1 MRILLFL
8 LFLSVSSLI
17 AADNSVVVKAKKVGE
32 NIVVKGVN
40 KNPFSVTVAY
50 NASYQNLKSDKKLPI
65 IFVLKPN
72 SHQEILHLHIE
83 KNKFSFKANYRW
95 TIGSKYARH
104 NKNYIYRLPYKSGTK
119 RMVSQGFNGKFTHY
133 GMSRYAVDFDM
144 KEGTEVYAAREGR
157 VVKTKADSNIGG
169 ATRSFEKYANYIIIE
184 HNDGTLA
191 TYAHL
196 KQNGVIVKVGEQVKK
211 GQLIGYSGKTGMA
224 RGPHL
229 HFIVYRAV
237 DGTTRES
244 FPIKFMSA
252 KGIVIEPIM
261 GKLYVA
267 K

>member
-1 MRILLFL
+1 MRTVVFL
-8 LFLSVSSLI
+8 LFLFVSSLI
-17 AADNSVVVKAKKVGE
+17 AADNSVVVKAKKV
-32 NIVVKGVN
+32 NDNVIVNAMN
-40 KNPFSVTVAY
+40 KNPFSVTIAY

-65 IFVLKPN
+65 IFVLKPY
-72 SHQEILHLHIE
+72 SKEEILHLHIE
-83 KNKFSFKANYRW
+83 KNKFLFKANYKW
-95 TIGSKYARH
+95 SIGSKYARH
-104 NKNYIYRLPYKSGTK
+104 DKNYLYRLPYKLGSK
-119 RMVSQGFNGKFTHY
+119 QRVSQGFNGKFTHY

-144 KEGTEVYAAREGR
+144 KEGTEIYAAREGR
-157 VVKTKADSNIGG
+157 VVKTKDDSNIGG

-196 KQNGVIVKVGEQVKK
+196 KQNGVVVKVGEQVKK

-252 KGIVIEPIM
+252 KGIVIELMM